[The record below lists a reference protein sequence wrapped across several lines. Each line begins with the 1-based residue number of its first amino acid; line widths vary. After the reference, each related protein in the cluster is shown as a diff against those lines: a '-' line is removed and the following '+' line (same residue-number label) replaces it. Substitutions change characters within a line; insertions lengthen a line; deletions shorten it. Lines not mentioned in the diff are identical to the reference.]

1 MAPLSKE
8 PIASEPALPPTAP
21 GLELPTAGLPEKPP
35 VSHAEL
41 QERAEALSLQWEM
54 VSADTAKVS
63 PGGATFTVPAGWSI
77 ETGKDLVVLTPPE
90 TDTHVAIFD
99 AGGAGDA
106 KAAVTEA
113 WAAYK
118 GKETHPVK
126 LVTPRPA
133 REGWDE
139 RQVFEY
145 ETSPNERAVI
155 VATALRAGT
164 AWTVIVIDGTDPTV
178 EKRSSPL
185 SLILQSLR
193 PKGYQRE
200 SFAGKQAHP
209 LDAARIAQ
217 LTDFVQNSMKLLGI
231 PGVGMA
237 LLALAVILGPGLAN
251 RLRYRMRG
259 L

>member
-1 MAPLSKE
+1 MNTHGRGNRKSKPLLVMVWVL
-8 PIASEPALPPTAP
+8 AAV
-21 GLELPTAGLPEKPP
+21 GWMRAGIVRAQEARAK
-35 VSHAEL
+35 AEV
-41 QERAEALSLQWEM
+41 

-99 AGGAGDA
+99 AGGAADA
-106 KAAVTEA
+106 KVAVTEA

-164 AWTVIVIDGTDPTV
+164 TWTVFILDGSQPTV
-178 EKRSSPL
+178 EKRGAPMRA
-185 SLILQSLR
+185 ILASLR

-200 SFAGKQAHP
+200 SFAGRTAHP
-209 LDAARIAQ
+209 LDDARIAQ
-217 LTDFVQNSMKLLGI
+217 LKEFVETSRQELGI
-231 PGVGMA
+231 PGASMA
-237 LLALAVILGPGLAN
+237 LVDGGKVV
-251 RLRYRMRG
+251 YRG
-259 L
+259 